1 MAMSSTEIEAYYDSY
16 SKGNGV
22 QRYGISCAG
31 GTSGVNGT
39 LTVKAAVTG
48 AQVWARGHLRVSGA
62 TVLYFYSAAAGTL
75 VSVLDYI
82 VAGTQ
87 KLPRS
92 ARTKAAELLQLKSTA
107 DVTVEGVI
115 ETLPVKA
122 GNPVPPAWW

>member
-22 QRYGISCAG
+22 QRYGISGA
-31 GTSGVNGT
+31 SGANGVV
-39 LTVKAAVTG
+39 TVKAAVTG
-48 AQVWARGHLRVSGA
+48 AQIYTRGHLRVSGA

-75 VSVLDYI
+75 LGVLDYV

-92 ARTKAAELLQLKSTA
+92 VRTKATELLQLKSTA

-115 ETLPVKA
+115 ETLCVKA
-122 GNPVPPAWW
+122 GDPVPPAWW